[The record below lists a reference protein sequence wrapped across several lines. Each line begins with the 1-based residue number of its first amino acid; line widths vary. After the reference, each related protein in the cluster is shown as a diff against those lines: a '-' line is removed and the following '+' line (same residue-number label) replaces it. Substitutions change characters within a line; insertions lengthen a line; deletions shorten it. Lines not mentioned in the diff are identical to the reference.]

1 MCKNGSTKV
10 GCVGKKPIEQKVLNR
25 PVTKVLTTPGARS
38 RKSKGIYPR
47 SVGCFDNTEK
57 RMRDSGG
64 SASRTEDLLLR
75 LTERRRLVAVVTD
88 LVREVERLHEDNAQ
102 LRAAIA
108 LYREVAGR
116 RSTRQSG

>member
-1 MCKNGSTKV
+1 LA
-10 GCVGKKPIEQKVLNR
+10 E
-25 PVTKVLTTPGARS
+25 
-38 RKSKGIYPR
+38 RK
-47 SVGCFDNTEK
+47 
-57 RMRDSGG
+57 
-64 SASRTEDLLLR
+64 
-75 LTERRRLVAVVTD
+75 RLVAVVTD